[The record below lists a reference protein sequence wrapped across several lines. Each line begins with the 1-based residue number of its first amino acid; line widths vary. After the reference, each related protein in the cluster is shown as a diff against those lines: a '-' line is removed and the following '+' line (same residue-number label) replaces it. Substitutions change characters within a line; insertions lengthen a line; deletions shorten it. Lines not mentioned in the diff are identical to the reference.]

1 MEVEVEE
8 HLAAPASCGKMVSR
22 RQGTAETQL
31 TPDQN
36 ENNHKAMSHKNVF
49 GDKMI
54 STLFFGL
61 FSRGRRG
68 FLTLY
73 NIRNSNIVINT
84 QHASRELTYRH

>member
-49 GDKMI
+49 WRQDDFYTIFWFIFKREK
-54 STLFFGL
+54 GL
-61 FSRGRRG
+61 SDIVQHKEQQ
-68 FLTLY
+68 Y
-73 NIRNSNIVINT
+73 SNKYT
-84 QHASRELTYRH
+84 TRQ